1 MLRILARWWQSV
13 ARERL
18 AGSDEREMSAHRA
31 LHQARQ
37 TEKMLSECSAKME
50 LVMTRCLQRHHCRLC
65 AQNHLTSWQKHVH
78 TISFHPTWLL
88 YHMVAAW
95 RVCTRE
101 QSSSRRVS
109 RAIITLSS
117 RQQRRRLLKTMLQ
130 HWTHAVWSSK
140 QMQAE
145 EEGTTM
151 HLLRQQ
157 VAQLRQE
164 LALVRSGS
172 QQSVAAAVERS
183 LKADLRCSQ
192 MMEQAQA
199 LQLDL
204 AASQAHRQKADSL
217 LADMVGQLDAA
228 GTGLVL
234 AGDGDCSDP
243 ALRVRALMQT
253 VQRSRMEATA
263 GAVGLEAWLE
273 SAEGLVLALEQHHAQ
288 LSLAAHNALQQM
300 QSRRSSQALAALEKQ
315 TSAGAEVQ
323 RLEAEH
329 ARRLD
334 DVARERHAMAR
345 LLSDTQHELV
355 RSEAAVADLTLTHTE
370 TLQASADLVE
380 RLTAQAADKRH
391 LQIDLQ
397 HQRTTVGVLQESL
410 REAEQERRRECER
423 LSEDLRHMTKQRDDL
438 QHQLIQLQMMPSNL
452 SSQTRAPSQGPQAE
466 ATASATLTLAA
477 VEEALVASVANVPRD
492 QLEKELAD
500 ETRRRQASEAL
511 LHQCEETNAWLRR
524 HLAAAFA
531 AEHHHAPPPS
541 IQQGQSQASD
551 DKREKPWL
559 SPSGEHR
566 HARTPRAHTKRAHLW
581 TQ

>member
-1 MLRILARWWQSV
+1 M
-13 ARERL
+13 
-18 AGSDEREMSAHRA
+18 
-31 LHQARQ
+31 
-37 TEKMLSECSAKME
+37 
-50 LVMTRCLQRHHCRLC
+50 
-65 AQNHLTSWQKHVH
+65 
-78 TISFHPTWLL
+78 
-88 YHMVAAW
+88 
-95 RVCTRE
+95 
-101 QSSSRRVS
+101 
-109 RAIITLSS
+109 
-117 RQQRRRLLKTMLQ
+117 
-130 HWTHAVWSSK
+130 
-140 QMQAE
+140 
-145 EEGTTM
+145 
-151 HLLRQQ
+151 
-157 VAQLRQE
+157 
-164 LALVRSGS
+164 
-172 QQSVAAAVERS
+172 
-183 LKADLRCSQ
+183 ADI
-192 MMEQAQA
+192 
-199 LQLDL
+199 
-204 AASQAHRQKADSL
+204 
-217 LADMVGQLDAA
+217 VGQLDAA

-391 LQIDLQ
+391 LQIELQ
-397 HQRTTVGVLQESL
+397 HQRTTVDVLQESL